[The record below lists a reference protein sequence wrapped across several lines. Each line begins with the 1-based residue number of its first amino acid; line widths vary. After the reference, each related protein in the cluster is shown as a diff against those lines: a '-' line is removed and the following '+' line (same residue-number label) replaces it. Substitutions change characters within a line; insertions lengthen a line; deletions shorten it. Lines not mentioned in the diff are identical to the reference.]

1 MKQLPYDQ
9 FSDHDL
15 VLRDYLALDR
25 TILANERTL
34 LAYARTALAL
44 LVTGA
49 SLVQFFP
56 SPTLSAFGVLSVI
69 LGVVVTTAGIYS
81 YLRVR
86 HSYLRLLKRPTIH
99 GIENT
104 PQPEQCLT

>member
-1 MKQLPYDQ
+1 VKHLPYDK
-9 FSDHDL
+9 FDDEEL

-34 LAYARTALAL
+34 LSYARTALVL

-49 SLVQFFP
+49 SLMQFFP
-56 SPTLSAFGVLSVI
+56 SPMLIAFGVLSAF
-69 LGVVVTTAGIYS
+69 LGVIVTAAGAYS

-86 HSYLRLLKRPTIH
+86 SSYLRLLQHEEP
-99 GIENT
+99 
-104 PQPEQCLT
+104 